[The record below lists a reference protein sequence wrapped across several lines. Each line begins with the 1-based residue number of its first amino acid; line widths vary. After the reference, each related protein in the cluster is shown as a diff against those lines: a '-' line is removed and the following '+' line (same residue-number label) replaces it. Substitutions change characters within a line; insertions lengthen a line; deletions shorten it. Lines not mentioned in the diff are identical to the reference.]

1 MGTVNTAHL
10 GHHIPFHPRLKEMG
24 LRTSDQLVFGKIAN
38 LIANTGKA
46 FICLEAFST
55 DFGYA
60 KGTISR
66 ALKRLADRGI
76 IKYTGQKKH
85 GVFPYIEIPTFPS
98 NVSQEKPKNFVPSK
112 DKLVEVV
119 NTDVKTSKHPG
130 ELEEIRVNK
139 NKQQPAVA
147 PGIIKKLK
155 SFNISAKESKHLV
168 DKYPLER
175 IEKQIANLELKL
187 KNNDDIKSKAGWLI
201 KAIREDFEPSKAAE
215 EQKQLAQDE
224 KLRKASQ
231 MAQNAD
237 YLLSSGKH
245 EEAINLAKNSL
256 ELHENSLA
264 KDVIQKAQNEI
275 AKKKQQEEA
284 LAALPADTFAQ
295 IVAEEE
301 ENQRKS
307 LLRLGITKFGEMAKK
322 AAYFSALDRALKAS
336 KK

>member
-1 MGTVNTAHL
+1 MNTANTAHL
-10 GHHIPFHPRLKEMG
+10 GHYIPFHPKLKELG

-46 FICLEAFST
+46 FICLEAFSQ

-85 GVFPYIEIPTFPS
+85 GVFPYIEIPFSPTKGI
-98 NVSQEKPKNFVPSK
+98 QETPKKFAQSKPE
-112 DKLVEVV
+112 LVEVV

-147 PGIIKKLK
+147 HGIIKKLK
-155 SFNISAKESKHLV
+155 SFNISAKESKRLL
-168 DKYPLER
+168 DKYPVEQIER
-175 IEKQIANLELKL
+175 QISNLELKL
-187 KNNDDIKSKAGWLI
+187 QTNNEVKSKAGWLI

-215 EQKQLAQDE
+215 EQQQLAQDQ

-237 YLLSSGKH
+237 YLLSSSKP
-245 EEAINLAKNSL
+245 EEAINLAQNSL
-256 ELHENSLA
+256 ELHETSLA
-264 KDVIQKAQNEI
+264 KEVIQRAQNEI
-275 AKKKQQEEA
+275 TKKKQQEEA
-284 LAALPADTFAQ
+284 VAALPPETFAQ
-295 IVAEEE
+295 ILAEEKE
-301 ENQRKS
+301 KQRIS
-307 LLRLGITKFGEMAKK
+307 LRRFGITNVGEEAQKGAYV
-322 AAYFSALDRALKAS
+322 AALERAVALQK
-336 KK
+336 

>member
-1 MGTVNTAHL
+1 MSAINTAHF
-10 GHHIPFHPRLKEMG
+10 GHHIPFHPKLKEMG

-85 GVFPYIEIPTFPS
+85 GVYPYIEIPSSPKR
-98 NVSQEKPKNFVPSK
+98 VIQETSKKFAPSK
-112 DKLVEVV
+112 PELVEVV

-130 ELEEIRVNK
+130 ELEQIRINK
-139 NKQQPAVA
+139 NKQQLVVA
-147 PGIIKKLK
+147 PKILKKLK

-168 DKYPLER
+168 DKYPSER
-175 IEKQIANLELKL
+175 IEKQIANLELRL
-187 KNNDDIKSKAGWLI
+187 QTNNEVKSKAGWLI

-215 EQKQLAQDE
+215 EQKQLAQE
-224 KLRKASQ
+224 EQLRKASQ

-237 YLLSSGKH
+237 YFLSSGKP
-245 EEAINLAKNSL
+245 EEAISLAQNSL
-256 ELHENSLA
+256 ELHETSLA
-264 KDVIQKAQNEI
+264 KEVIQKAQNAI
-275 AKKKQQEEA
+275 TKKKQQEEA
-284 LAALPADTFAQ
+284 LAALPPEIFAQ
-295 IVAEEE
+295 ILAEEKE
-301 ENQRKS
+301 KQRIS
-307 LLRLGITKFGEMAKK
+307 LRRFGITNVGEEAQKGAYIAALERAMALQK
-322 AAYFSALDRALKAS
+322 
-336 KK
+336 